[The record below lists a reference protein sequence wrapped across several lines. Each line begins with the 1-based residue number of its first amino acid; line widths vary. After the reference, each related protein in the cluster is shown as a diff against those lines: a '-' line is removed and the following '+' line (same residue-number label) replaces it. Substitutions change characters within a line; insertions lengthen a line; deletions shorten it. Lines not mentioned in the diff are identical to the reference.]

1 MPNVADE
8 IGANDFDA
16 ACLRIQA
23 AAHTVATLCP
33 GGGGQMLGRFEL
45 ETDWFPLLNRYYPS
59 RRKFWDA
66 VVRARGNAQD
76 ATALQWG
83 GGRLNV

>member
-1 MPNVADE
+1 
-8 IGANDFDA
+8 
-16 ACLRIQA
+16 
-23 AAHTVATLCP
+23 
-33 GGGGQMLGRFEL
+33 MLGHLEP
-45 ETDWFPLLNRYYPS
+45 ETDWFALLNRYYPS
-59 RRKFWDA
+59 RLKFWDA